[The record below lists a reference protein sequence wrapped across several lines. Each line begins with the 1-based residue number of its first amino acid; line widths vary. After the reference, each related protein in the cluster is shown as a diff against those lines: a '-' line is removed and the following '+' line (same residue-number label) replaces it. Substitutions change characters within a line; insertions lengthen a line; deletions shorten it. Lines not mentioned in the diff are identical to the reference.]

1 MSQVKKICINQIEI
15 IKIAKIM
22 KSLFTSCFKQFKK
35 IKNNKTTI
43 KINKNCLNNSIKYYK
58 MCQ

>member
-22 KSLFTSCFKQFKK
+22 KSLFTSCFK
-35 IKNNKTTI
+35 
-43 KINKNCLNNSIKYYK
+43 
-58 MCQ
+58 